1 MIVREKFSAKEWR
14 RAFAK
19 HSQLGYPSDDSFEA
33 EAKEIPFEMSDSK
46 SSQKIKFGEE

>member
-19 HSQLGYPSDDSFEA
+19 HGQLGYPSDDSFDALE
-33 EAKEIPFEMSDSK
+33 KESPFEVVD
-46 SSQKIKFGEE
+46 SQKIKFGEE